1 LFERAE
7 RGNRAIILHPEFKA
21 TGPEALDEFQEL
33 ARSAGAT
40 IVGIVTAPRERPDAR
55 YYVGSGKIEELATRV
70 EDDEA
75 DLILVSQSLS
85 AVQERNIEK
94 ACRCRVLDRATLILD
109 IFAQRAQSY
118 EGKLQVELAQ
128 LRHLSTRLV
137 RGWTHLERQKGGIG
151 LRGPGETQ
159 LETDRR
165 LIGVRIRQLN
175 SRLAK
180 VARQRDQSRRQRL
193 RSRAPLI
200 ALVGYTNA
208 GKSTLF
214 NALTG
219 ADVGAEN
226 LLFATLDPTVRRM
239 QGLHCGDVLLAD
251 TVGFV
256 SDLPHE
262 LIAAFRATLQE
273 AREADLL
280 LHVVDVSDPYHME
293 RQHDV
298 ETVLESIGADRIPV
312 IRVLNKIDRSGHA
325 VEVQRGP
332 DGKPAA
338 VAISARNGA
347 GVEELREAVSDWLS
361 SERINRWIELEGR
374 FGRLRA
380 QLFELGV
387 VSEERI
393 TENGSWRLHVDIPR
407 ETAELLARLPGNE
420 GRIANKVLFGDLE
433 RTVAGPKLADN
444 NGTGDTHALERARQG

>member
-1 LFERAE
+1 LIERAE
-7 RGNRAIILHPEFKA
+7 RGNRAVILHPQFRS
-21 TGPEALDEFQEL
+21 TGPDSLDEFQEL
-33 ARSAGAT
+33 ARSAGAE
-40 IVGIVTAPRERPDAR
+40 VAGIVCAPRDRPDAR
-55 YYVGSGKIEELATRV
+55 YYVGSGKIEELAERV
-70 EDDEA
+70 EELGA
-75 DLILVSQSLS
+75 DLVLVSQSLS

-94 ACRCRVLDRATLILD
+94 ACRARVLDRATLILD

-175 SRLAK
+175 SRLEK
-180 VARQRDQSRRQRL
+180 VARQREQSRRQRQ

-273 AREADLL
+273 AREADVL
-280 LHVVDVSDPYHME
+280 LHVIDVSDPFRVE
-293 RQHDV
+293 RQSDV
-298 ETVLESIGADRIPV
+298 EAVLESIGAERIPV
-312 IRVLNKIDRSGHA
+312 IRVLNKIDLSGHQPA
-325 VEVQRGP
+325 VQCDERGR
-332 DGKPAA
+332 PAA
-338 VAISARNGA
+338 VSISAHTGA
-347 GVEELREAVSDWLS
+347 GLEQLRQAVSDWLS
-361 SERINRWIELEGR
+361 SERINRWIRLGGCH
-374 FGRLRA
+374 GRLRA
-380 QLFELGV
+380 QLFDLGV

-393 TENGSWRLHVDIPR
+393 AENGSWIIHVDVPR
-407 ETAELLARLPGNE
+407 ETAERLARLPGAD
-420 GRIANKVLFGDLE
+420 GDIARQQLLNDLE
-433 RTVAGPKLADN
+433 STGAEPKLAGSN
-444 NGTGDTHALERARQG
+444 VTGDTHALERAR

>member
-1 LFERAE
+1 LIERAE
-7 RGNRAIILHPEFKA
+7 RGNRAVILHPQFRA
-21 TGPEALDEFQEL
+21 TGPDSLDEFQEL
-33 ARSAGAT
+33 ARSAGAE
-40 IVGIVTAPRERPDAR
+40 VAGIVCAPRDRPDAR
-55 YYVGSGKIEELATRV
+55 YFVGSGKIEELAERV
-70 EDDEA
+70 EVLGA
-75 DLILVSQSLS
+75 DLVLVSQSLS

-94 ACRCRVLDRATLILD
+94 ACKARVLDRATLILD

-128 LRHLSTRLV
+128 LGHLSTRLV

-175 SRLAK
+175 SRLEK
-180 VARQRDQSRRQRL
+180 VARQREQSRRQRQ

-273 AREADLL
+273 AREADVL
-280 LHVVDVSDPYHME
+280 LHVIDLSDPYRVE
-293 RQHDV
+293 RQSDV
-298 ETVLESIGADRIPV
+298 EAVLESIGAERIPV
-312 IRVLNKIDRSGHA
+312 IRVFNKIDLSGHQPA
-325 VEVQRGP
+325 VQRDERGRP
-332 DGKPAA
+332 SA
-338 VAISARNGA
+338 VNISAQTGA
-347 GVEELREAVSDWLS
+347 GLEQLRQAVSDWLS
-361 SERINRWIELEGR
+361 SERINRWIRLGGCH
-374 FGRLRA
+374 GRLRA

-393 TENGSWRLHVDIPR
+393 AENGSWMIHVDVPR
-407 ETAELLARLPGNE
+407 ETAERLARLPGAD
-420 GRIANKVLFGDLE
+420 GQIAREQLLDSLE
-433 RTVAGPKLADN
+433 STDIEPKLAESN
-444 NGTGDTHALERARQG
+444 QTGDRHALERAR

>member
-1 LFERAE
+1 MIDRAE
-7 RGNRAIILHPEFKA
+7 RGDRAVILHPVFKL
-21 TGPEALDEFQEL
+21 TGPDALDEFQEL
-33 ARSAGAT
+33 ARSAGAE
-40 IVGIVTAPRERPDAR
+40 IVGVVTAPRDRPEAR
-55 YYVGSGKIEELATRV
+55 YFVGSGKIEELAEQV
-70 EDDEA
+70 KACGA

-94 ACRCRVLDRATLILD
+94 ACDCRVLDRATLILD

-165 LIGVRIRQLN
+165 LIGVRIRQLK
-175 SRLAK
+175 SRLEK

-193 RSRAPLI
+193 RSRSPLI

-219 ADVGAEN
+219 ASVGAQDM
-226 LLFATLDPTVRRM
+226 LFATLDPTVRRI
-239 QGLHCGDVLLAD
+239 QELHCGEVLLAD

-280 LHVVDVSDPYHME
+280 LHVVDQSDPYRTE

-298 ETVLESIGADRIPV
+298 ETVLESIGADCIPV
-312 IRVLNKIDRSGHA
+312 VRVFNKIDRTGQP
-325 VEVQRGP
+325 VQVQT
-332 DGKPAA
+332 DEQGKPSA
-338 VAISARNGA
+338 VSISAVRGE
-347 GVEELREAVSDWLS
+347 GVEELREAISLWLA
-361 SERINRWIELEGR
+361 SERINRWIELKGR
-374 FGRLRA
+374 DGKLRA
-380 QLFELGV
+380 HLFELGV

-393 TENGSWRLHVDIPR
+393 AENGSWIMHVDVPR
-407 ETAELLARLPGNE
+407 ETAERLARLPGNE
-420 GRIANKVLFGDLE
+420 GL
-433 RTVAGPKLADN
+433 VAREQLLVQ
-444 NGTGDTHALERARQG
+444 TG

>member
-1 LFERAE
+1 LIDRAE
-7 RGNRAIILHPEFKA
+7 RGNRAIILYPEFRS
-21 TGPEALDEFQEL
+21 TGPDALDEFQEL
-33 ARSAGAT
+33 ARSAGAE
-40 IVGIVTAPRERPDAR
+40 IAGIVTAPRDRPDAR
-55 YYVGSGKIEELATRV
+55 YYVGKGKIEELSALVAAT
-70 EDDEA
+70 EA
-75 DLILVSQSLS
+75 DLILCSQSLS

-94 ACRCRVLDRATLILD
+94 ACGCRVLDRAALILD

-128 LRHLSTRLV
+128 LRHLSTRLI

-175 SRLAK
+175 AKLDK
-180 VARQRDQSRRQRL
+180 VAQQREQSRRQRV

-280 LHVVDVSDPYHME
+280 LHVVDVSDPYRVE
-293 RQHDV
+293 RQADV
-298 ETVLESIGADRIPV
+298 ESVLESIGADRIPV
-312 IRVLNKIDRSGHA
+312 LRVLNKIDRSGHG
-325 VEVQRGP
+325 VEVQRGD
-332 DGKPAA
+332 DGRPSA
-338 VAISARNGA
+338 VSISALSGV
-347 GVEELREAVSDWLS
+347 GVEVLREAVSEWLS
-361 SERINRWIELEGR
+361 SERVNRWIELDGR
-374 FGRLRA
+374 LARLRA

-393 TENGSWRLHVDIPR
+393 TENGSWKMHVDVPR
-407 ETAELLARLPGNE
+407 ETAERLARLPGRE
-420 GRIANKVLFGDLE
+420 GQVAREQLLARALE
-433 RTVAGPKLADN
+433 SATAEPKLA
-444 NGTGDTHALERARQG
+444 ESSR

>member
-7 RGNRAIILHPEFKA
+7 RGNRAVILHPEFRS
-21 TGPEALDEFQEL
+21 TGPDSLDEFQEL
-33 ARSAGAT
+33 ARSAGAEV
-40 IVGIVTAPRERPDAR
+40 VGIVTAPRDRPDSR
-55 YYVGSGKIEELATRV
+55 YYVGSGKIEELSARV
-70 EDDEA
+70 ADSGA

-94 ACRCRVLDRATLILD
+94 ACNCRVLDRATLILD

-175 SRLAK
+175 ERLEK
-180 VARQRDQSRRQRL
+180 VARQREQSRRQRL

-219 ADVGAEN
+219 AAVGAED

-280 LHVVDVSDPYHME
+280 LHVVDVSDPYRVE
-293 RQHDV
+293 RQADV
-298 ETVLESIGADRIPV
+298 EAVLESIGAHRIPV
-312 IRVLNKIDRSGHA
+312 IRVLNKIDLSGQDPG
-325 VEVQRGP
+325 VQLDDQGR
-332 DGKPAA
+332 PAA
-338 VAISARNGA
+338 VSISAREGE
-347 GVEELREAVSDWLS
+347 GLEQLRQAVSDWLAS
-361 SERINRWIELEGR
+361 ARINRWIVLDSR
-374 FGRLRA
+374 HGRLRA

-393 TENGSWRLHVDIPR
+393 TENGSWLIHVDIPR
-407 ETAELLARLPGNE
+407 DTAERLARLPGDE
-420 GRIANKVLFGDLE
+420 GQLARQQLLE
-433 RTVAGPKLADN
+433 SLESTAPEPKLAESN
-444 NGTGDTHALERARQG
+444 ETGDANALERAR

>member
-1 LFERAE
+1 
-7 RGNRAIILHPEFKA
+7 
-21 TGPEALDEFQEL
+21 
-33 ARSAGAT
+33 
-40 IVGIVTAPRERPDAR
+40 
-55 YYVGSGKIEELATRV
+55 
-70 EDDEA
+70 
-75 DLILVSQSLS
+75 VSQSLS
-85 AVQERNIEK
+85 APQERNIEK
-94 ACRCRVLDRATLILD
+94 ACQCQVLDRATLILD

-175 SRLAK
+175 TRLEK
-180 VARQRDQSRRQRL
+180 VARQREQSRRRRL
-193 RSRAPLI
+193 RSRSPLV

-214 NALTG
+214 NTLTG
-219 ADVGAEN
+219 ASVGAEDR
-226 LLFATLDPTVRRM
+226 LFATLDPTVRRM
-239 QGLHCGDVLLAD
+239 EAMHCGEVLLAD

-280 LHVVDVSDPYHME
+280 IHVIDASDPYHME
-293 RQHDV
+293 RQRDV
-298 ETVLESIGADRIPV
+298 ESVLESIGADKIPV
-312 IRVLNKIDRSGHA
+312 IRVFNKIDRTGQEA
-325 VEVQRGP
+325 ALRRDEN
-332 DGKPAA
+332 GKPSS
-338 VAISARNGA
+338 VSLSAISGD
-347 GVEELREAVSDWLS
+347 GIDGLREAVGELLS
-361 SERINRWIELEGR
+361 SERINRWIELAGR
-374 FGRLRA
+374 DARLRA

-393 TENGSWRLHVDIPR
+393 AENGSWMLHVDLPR
-407 ETAELLARLPGNE
+407 ETAERLARLPGKE
-420 GRIANKVLFGDLE
+420 GQ
-433 RTVAGPKLADN
+433 VA
-444 NGTGDTHALERARQG
+444 RRQLLTQAAAGA

>member
-1 LFERAE
+1 MIDRAE
-7 RGNRAIILHPEFKA
+7 RGDRAVILHPEFRL
-21 TGPEALDEFQEL
+21 TGPDALDEFQEL
-33 ARSAGAT
+33 ARSAGAE
-40 IVGIVTAPRERPDAR
+40 IMGIVTAPRDRPEAR
-55 YYVGSGKIEELATRV
+55 FYVGSGKIEELAGLV
-70 EDDEA
+70 EETGA

-94 ACRCRVLDRATLILD
+94 ACKARVLDRSTLILD

-165 LIGVRIRQLN
+165 LIGGRIRQLRN
-175 SRLAK
+175 RLEK
-180 VARQRDQSRRQRL
+180 VARQREQSRRRRK
-193 RSRAPLI
+193 RSRSPLV

-214 NALTG
+214 NRVTG
-219 ADVGAEN
+219 AEVGAEDM
-226 LLFATLDPTVRRM
+226 LFATLDPTVRKIRDM
-239 QGLHCGDVLLAD
+239 HCGEVLLAD

-280 LHVVDVSDPYHME
+280 LHVIDVSDPYRME

-298 ETVLESIGADRIPV
+298 ETVLESIGADQIPAV
-312 IRVLNKIDRSGHA
+312 RVFNKIDR
-325 VEVQRGP
+325 VDEPPRVQR
-332 DGKPAA
+332 DEAGKA
-338 VAISARNGA
+338 VSVSLSAVTGD
-347 GVEELREAVSDWLS
+347 GVEELRDAISEWLAA
-361 SERINRWIELEGR
+361 ERINRWIELQGKD
-374 FGRLRA
+374 GKLRA

-393 TENGSWRLHVDIPR
+393 AENGSWMLHVDVPR
-407 ETAELLARLPGNE
+407 ETAERLGRLPGQE
-420 GRIANKVLFGDLE
+420 GA
-433 RTVAGPKLADN
+433 VARAQLLA
-444 NGTGDTHALERARQG
+444 

>member
-1 LFERAE
+1 LFDRAD
-7 RGNRAIILHPEFKA
+7 RGDRAIILHPVFRL
-21 TGPEALDEFQEL
+21 TGPDALDEFQEL
-33 ARSAGAT
+33 ASSAGAD
-40 IVGIVTAPRERPDAR
+40 VVDIVTAPRDKPDAR
-55 YYVGSGKIEELATRV
+55 YFVGRGKIDELIERV
-70 EDDEA
+70 SETSA
-75 DLILVSQSLS
+75 NLILVSQPLS

-94 ACRCRVLDRATLILD
+94 ACQVRVLDRATLILD

-175 SRLAK
+175 SKLDK
-180 VARQRDQSRRQRL
+180 VSRQRDQSRRQRL
-193 RSRAPLI
+193 RSRAPLV

-214 NALTG
+214 NKLTG
-219 ADVGAEN
+219 SSVGVEDR
-226 LLFATLDPTVRRM
+226 LFATLDPTVRRM
-239 QGLHCGDVLLAD
+239 QGMHCGDVLLAD

-262 LIAAFRATLQE
+262 LIAAFRSTQQE

-280 LHVVDVSDPYHME
+280 VHVIDASDPFHME
-293 RQHDV
+293 RQQDV
-298 ETVLESIGADRIPV
+298 ENVLESIGADQIPE
-312 IRVLNKIDRSGHA
+312 IRVFNKIDRTAQKVVVRKDDQGRPSSVSLSA
-325 VEVQRGP
+325 IRG
-332 DGKPAA
+332 DGIDELRL
-338 VAISARNGA
+338 AISEMLA
-347 GVEELREAVSDWLS
+347 
-361 SERINRWIELEGR
+361 SERINRWIELRGQDA
-374 FGRLRA
+374 RLRA

-393 TENGSWRLHVDIPR
+393 TESGSWALHVDLPL
-407 ETAELLARLPGNE
+407 ETAERLARQPGPDGHLLRQQLLLPE
-420 GRIANKVLFGDLE
+420 VVPAETII
-433 RTVAGPKLADN
+433 
-444 NGTGDTHALERARQG
+444 

>member
-1 LFERAE
+1 LIDRAE
-7 RGNRAIILHPEFKA
+7 RGNRAVILHPQFRL
-21 TGPEALDEFQEL
+21 TGPDALDEFQEL
-33 ARSAGAT
+33 ARSAGAE
-40 IVGIVTAPRERPDAR
+40 IAGIVIAPRDRVEAR
-55 YYVGSGKIEELATRV
+55 FFVGKGKIEELAQRV
-70 EDDEA
+70 EETGA

-94 ACRCRVLDRATLILD
+94 ACQCRVLDRAALILD

-128 LRHLSTRLV
+128 LRHLSTRLI

-175 SRLAK
+175 ARLDK

-193 RSRAPLI
+193 RSRAPLV

-214 NALTG
+214 NKLTG
-219 ADVGAEN
+219 ASVGEEDM
-226 LLFATLDPTVRRM
+226 LFATLDPTVRRL
-239 QGLHCGDVLLAD
+239 QGMHCGDVLLAD

-280 LHVVDVSDPYHME
+280 LHVTDVSDPYRLE
-293 RQHDV
+293 RQNDV
-298 ETVLESIGADRIPV
+298 EEVLESIGVHGIPV
-312 IRVLNKIDRSGHA
+312 IRVYNKIDRCDQQPTVHRDEKGMPVS
-325 VEVQRGP
+325 VS
-332 DGKPAA
+332 
-338 VAISARNGA
+338 ISARTGA
-347 GVEELREAVSDWLS
+347 GIDALREVVSDCLA
-361 SERINRWIELEGR
+361 SERINRWIELKGEDGK
-374 FGRLRA
+374 FRA
-380 QLFELGV
+380 HLFELGV

-393 TENGSWRLHVDIPR
+393 AENGSWLLHVDVPR
-407 ETAELLARLPGNE
+407 ETAERLARLPGTE
-420 GRIANKVLFGDLE
+420 GKVAAN
-433 RTVAGPKLADN
+433 
-444 NGTGDTHALERARQG
+444 ALLTP

>member
-7 RGNRAIILHPEFKA
+7 RGDRAIILHPVFKQ
-21 TGPEALDEFQEL
+21 TGPEALAEFQEL
-33 ARSAGAT
+33 ARSAGAE
-40 IVGIVTAPRERPDAR
+40 IVGVVNAPRERPEAR
-55 YYVGSGKIEELATRV
+55 FYVGSGKIEELAEAVR
-70 EDDEA
+70 ESGA

-94 ACRCRVLDRATLILD
+94 VCQCRVLDRATLILD

-137 RGWTHLERQKGGIG
+137 RGWSHLERQKGGIG

-165 LIGVRIRQLN
+165 LIGLRIRQLR
-175 SRLAK
+175 SRLDK
-180 VARQRDQSRRQRL
+180 VARQRDQSRRQRI

-219 ADVGAEN
+219 ASVGVED

-239 QGLHCGDVLLAD
+239 QGMHCGEVLLAD

-280 LHVVDVSDPYHME
+280 LHVIDVSDPYRLE
-293 RQHDV
+293 RQHEV

-312 IRVLNKIDRSGHA
+312 LRVFNKIDRAGQA
-325 VEVQRGP
+325 VQMQVDEH
-332 DGKPAA
+332 GKPCS
-338 VAISARNGA
+338 VSISASNGE
-347 GVEELREAVSDWLS
+347 GIEELREAVSQWLS
-361 SERINRWIELEGR
+361 SERINRWIELGGSD
-374 FGRLRA
+374 GRLRA
-380 QLFELGV
+380 HLFELGV

-393 TENGSWRLHVDIPR
+393 ADNGSWIIHVDVPR
-407 ETAELLARLPGNE
+407 ETAERLARLPGPE
-420 GRIANKVLFGDLE
+420 GAVAREQLLRNADGMAGDE
-433 RTVAGPKLADN
+433 HRVKGSST
-444 NGTGDTHALERARQG
+444 R

>member
-1 LFERAE
+1 MFDRAE
-7 RGNRAIILHPEFKA
+7 RGNRAVILHPEFRL
-21 TGPEALDEFQEL
+21 TGPDALDEFQEL
-33 ARSAGAT
+33 ARSAGAE
-40 IVGIVTAPRERPDAR
+40 IVGIITAARDRPDAR
-55 YYVGSGKIEELATRV
+55 FFVGKGKIEELAEAV
-70 EDDEA
+70 EETGA

-94 ACRCRVLDRATLILD
+94 ACECRVLDRATLILD

-128 LRHLSTRLV
+128 LRHLSTRLI

-175 SRLAK
+175 ARLEK
-180 VARQRDQSRRQRL
+180 VARQRDQSRRQRQ
-193 RSRAPLI
+193 RSRAPLV

-214 NALTG
+214 NKLTG
-219 ADVGAEN
+219 ASVGEEDM
-226 LLFATLDPTVRRM
+226 LFATLDPTVRRM
-239 QGLHCGDVLLAD
+239 EEMHCGEVLLAD

-280 LHVVDVSDPYHME
+280 LHVTDVSDPYRLE
-293 RQHDV
+293 RQSDV
-298 ETVLESIGADRIPV
+298 EEVLESIGADRIPV
-312 IRVLNKIDRSGHA
+312 IRVYNKIDRNGQDVAIHRN
-325 VEVQRGP
+325 E
-332 DGKPAA
+332 DGVP
-338 VAISARNGA
+338 VSVSISARNGD
-347 GVEELREAVSDWLS
+347 GIDVLREMISERLS
-361 SERINRWIELEGR
+361 SERINRWIQLEGKD
-374 FGRLRA
+374 GKLRA
-380 QLFELGV
+380 HLFELGV

-393 TENGSWRLHVDIPR
+393 AENGSWILHVDVPR
-407 ETAELLARLPGNE
+407 ETAERLARIPGPE
-420 GRIANKVLFGDLE
+420 GDVAKLQLF
-433 RTVAGPKLADN
+433 AP
-444 NGTGDTHALERARQG
+444 

>member
-1 LFERAE
+1 VIDRAE
-7 RGNRAIILHPEFKA
+7 RGNRAVILHPEFRL
-21 TGPEALDEFQEL
+21 TGPDALDEFQEL
-33 ARSAGAT
+33 ARSAGAE
-40 IVGIVTAPRERPDAR
+40 IVDIVTAPRDRPEAR
-55 YYVGSGKIEELATRV
+55 FYVGKGKVEELAGRV
-70 EDDEA
+70 EAADA

-94 ACRCRVLDRATLILD
+94 ACQCRVLDRATLILD

-128 LRHLSTRLV
+128 LRHLSTRLI

-175 SRLAK
+175 ARLEK
-180 VARQRDQSRRQRL
+180 VAKQRDQSRRQRQ
-193 RSRAPLI
+193 RSQAPLV

-214 NALTG
+214 NKLTG
-219 ADVGAEN
+219 ASVGEQDM
-226 LLFATLDPTVRRM
+226 LFATLDPTVRRV
-239 QGLHCGDVLLAD
+239 QGMHCGDVLLAD

-280 LHVVDVSDPYHME
+280 LHVTDVSDPYRLE
-293 RQHDV
+293 RQRDV
-298 ETVLESIGADRIPV
+298 EDVLESIGADRIPV
-312 IRVLNKIDRSGHA
+312 IRVYNKIDREGQDVS
-325 VEVQRGP
+325 VQRDEKGM
-332 DGKPAA
+332 PAS
-338 VAISARNGA
+338 VSISARNGD
-347 GVEELREAVSDWLS
+347 GIEELLDAISDRLS
-361 SERINRWIELEGR
+361 SERINRWIQLQGKDAK
-374 FGRLRA
+374 FRA

-393 TENGSWRLHVDIPR
+393 AENGAWLLHVDVPK
-407 ETAELLARLPGNE
+407 ETAERLARLPGSE
-420 GRIANKVLFGDLE
+420 GNIAKVQLLGQTRSE
-433 RTVAGPKLADN
+433 NSKPVY
-444 NGTGDTHALERARQG
+444 

>member
-1 LFERAE
+1 MFDRAE
-7 RGNRAIILHPEFKA
+7 RGDRAVILHPEFRL
-21 TGPEALDEFQEL
+21 TGPDALDEFQEL
-33 ARSAGAT
+33 ARSAGAE
-40 IVGIVTAPRERPDAR
+40 IAGIVTAPRDRPDAR
-55 YYVGSGKIEELATRV
+55 YFVGSGKIEELAELV
-70 EDDEA
+70 EETESS
-75 DLILVSQSLS
+75 LILVSQSLS

-94 ACRCRVLDRATLILD
+94 VCQCRVLDRGTLILD

-165 LIGVRIRQLN
+165 LIGVRIRQLK
-175 SRLAK
+175 SRLDRVAK
-180 VARQRDQSRRQRL
+180 QREQSRRQRV

-214 NALTG
+214 NKLTG
-219 ADVGAEN
+219 ASVGEEDM
-226 LLFATLDPTVRRM
+226 LFATLDPTVRRM
-239 QGLHCGDVLLAD
+239 EGMHCGEVLLAD

-280 LHVVDVSDPYHME
+280 LHVSDVSDPYRME
-293 RQHDV
+293 RQQDV
-298 ETVLESIGADRIPV
+298 EGVLESIGADRIPS
-312 IRVLNKIDRSGHA
+312 IRVYNKIDCSGQPVNVHRD
-325 VEVQRGP
+325 EE
-332 DGKPAA
+332 GKPLS
-338 VAISARNGA
+338 VAISARDGD
-347 GVEELREAVSDWLS
+347 GIEELREII
-361 SERINRWIELEGR
+361 SERLGSERVNRWIELQGKD
-374 FGRLRA
+374 GKLRA

-393 TENGSWRLHVDIPR
+393 TENGSWMLHVDVPM
-407 ETAELLARLPGNE
+407 ETAERLARLPGDE
-420 GRIANKVLFGDLE
+420 GLVARTQLLE
-433 RTVAGPKLADN
+433 QASGYLKVAG
-444 NGTGDTHALERARQG
+444 

>member
-7 RGNRAIILHPEFKA
+7 RGDRAVILHPEFKA
-21 TGPEALDEFQEL
+21 TGPESLDEFQEL

-40 IVGIVTAPRERPDAR
+40 IAGIVRAPRERPDAHFF
-55 YYVGSGKIEELATRV
+55 VGSGKIEELAAAV
-70 EDDEA
+70 ADMKA
-75 DLILVSQSLS
+75 DLVLVSHSLS

-94 ACRCRVLDRATLILD
+94 ACGCRVLDRATLILD

-165 LIGVRIRQLN
+165 LIGVRIRQLR

-219 ADVGAEN
+219 ADVGAQD

-280 LHVVDVSDPYHME
+280 LHVVDLSDPFSIE

-312 IRVLNKIDRSGHA
+312 IRVLNKIDRSGHP
-325 VEVQRGP
+325 VEVQRGE

-338 VAISARNGA
+338 VSISARTGD
-347 GVEELREAVSDWLS
+347 GLEELREAVSDWLS
-361 SERINRWIELEGR
+361 SERINRWIELDGR

-387 VSEERI
+387 VSDERI
-393 TENGSWRLHVDIPR
+393 TENGSWQLHVDVPR
-407 ETAELLARLPGNE
+407 ETAERLTRLPGSE
-420 GRIANKVLFGDLE
+420 GRVANEVLFGSLE
-433 RTVAGPKLADN
+433 SSVAGPKLADN
-444 NGTGDTHALERARQG
+444 NATGERHALERARQG

>member
-1 LFERAE
+1 MFERAE
-7 RGNRAIILHPEFKA
+7 RGNRAVILHPLFKL
-21 TGPEALDEFQEL
+21 TGPDALDEFQEL
-33 ARSAGAT
+33 ARSAGADIAT
-40 IVGIVTAPRERPDAR
+40 VVSAPRDRPEASF
-55 YYVGSGKIEELATRV
+55 YVGRGKIEELAEQV
-70 EDDEA
+70 EETSA

-94 ACRCRVLDRATLILD
+94 ACNCRVLDRATLILD

-137 RGWTHLERQKGGIG
+137 RGWSHLERQKGGIG

-165 LIGVRIRQLN
+165 LIGMRIRQLKK
-175 SRLAK
+175 RLDK

-193 RSRAPLI
+193 RSRAPLL

-214 NALTG
+214 NQLTG
-219 ADVGAEN
+219 ASVGVEDM
-226 LLFATLDPTVRRM
+226 LFATLDPTVRRL
-239 QGLHCGDVLLAD
+239 QGMHCGEVLLAD

-280 LHVVDVSDPYHME
+280 LHVVDISDPYRVE

-298 ETVLESIGADRIPV
+298 EAVLESIGAERIPV
-312 IRVLNKIDRSGHA
+312 IRVFNKIDRGGQDAQLRRDEQGLPLSVSVSAATG
-325 VEVQRGP
+325 
-332 DGKPAA
+332 DG
-338 VAISARNGA
+338 I
-347 GVEELREAVSDWLS
+347 EELREAISDRLA
-361 SERINRWIELEGR
+361 SERINRWIKLEGKD
-374 FGRLRA
+374 GKLRA

-393 TENGSWRLHVDIPR
+393 AENGAWMLHVDVPR
-407 ETAELLARLPGNE
+407 ETAERLARLPGKE
-420 GRIANKVLFGDLE
+420 GSVVRRQLFEQAADRLKA
-433 RTVAGPKLADN
+433 AG
-444 NGTGDTHALERARQG
+444 

>member
-1 LFERAE
+1 LFDRAE
-7 RGNRAIILHPEFKA
+7 RGDRAVILHPQFA
-21 TGPEALDEFQEL
+21 STGADSLDEFQEL
-33 ARSAGAT
+33 ARSAGAEV
-40 IVGIVTAPRERPDAR
+40 VGVVTAPRERPDAR
-55 YYVGSGKIEELATRV
+55 YFVGSGKIEELTSKVADTG
-70 EDDEA
+70 A
-75 DLILVSQSLS
+75 DLVLVSHSLS

-94 ACRCRVLDRATLILD
+94 ACGCRVLDRSTLILD

-128 LRHLSTRLV
+128 LRHLSTRLI

-165 LIGVRIRQLN
+165 LVAVRIRQLN
-175 SRLAK
+175 ARLEK
-180 VARQRDQSRRQRL
+180 VARQREQSRRQRL
-193 RSRAPLI
+193 RSRAPLV

-219 ADVGAEN
+219 ASVGVQN
-226 LLFATLDPTVRRM
+226 LLFATLDPTVRRV

-280 LHVVDVSDPYHME
+280 LHVIDLSDPWRME
-293 RQHDV
+293 RQNDV
-298 ETVLESIGADRIPV
+298 EGVLESIGASRIPV
-312 IRVLNKIDRSGHA
+312 IRVFNKIDRSGHPVDLQRDERGRPSA
-325 VEVQRGP
+325 VYVSAL
-332 DGKPAA
+332 DG
-338 VAISARNGA
+338 SGL
-347 GVEELREAVSDWLS
+347 ETLREAIADWLS
-361 SERINRWIELEGR
+361 SERIERWIELDGAHA
-374 FGRLRA
+374 RLRA

-393 TENGSWRLHVDIPR
+393 TDNGSWMMHVDVPR
-407 ETAELLARLPGNE
+407 ETAERLGRLPGSD
-420 GRIANKVLFGDLE
+420 GQLVRAHLLGSLE
-433 RTVAGPKLADN
+433 STAAGPKLAEVREN
-444 NGTGDTHALERARQG
+444 

>member
-1 LFERAE
+1 MFERAE
-7 RGNRAIILHPEFKA
+7 RGDRAVILHPVFKL

-33 ARSAGAT
+33 ARSAGAEV
-40 IVGIVTAPRERPDAR
+40 VGVVSAPRERPDAR
-55 YYVGSGKIEELATRV
+55 FYVGSGKIEEL
-70 EDDEA
+70 EDLVRETSA
-75 DLILVSQSLS
+75 DLVLVSQSLS

-94 ACRCRVLDRATLILD
+94 VCKARVLDRSTLILD

-175 SRLAK
+175 ARLEK
-180 VARQRDQSRRQRL
+180 VAKQREQSRRQRK
-193 RSRAPLI
+193 RSRAPLV

-214 NALTG
+214 NRLTG
-219 ADVGAEN
+219 AEVGAQDM
-226 LLFATLDPTVRRM
+226 LFATLDPTVRKIRDT
-239 QGLHCGDVLLAD
+239 HCGDVLLAD

-280 LHVVDVSDPYHME
+280 VHVIDSSDAFRVE
-293 RQHDV
+293 RQHEV
-298 ETVLESIGADRIPV
+298 ETVLESIEADRIPV
-312 IRVLNKIDRSGHA
+312 VRVFNKIDRIGQPA
-325 VEVQRGP
+325 RVQR
-332 DGKPAA
+332 DENGKPLS
-338 VAISARNGA
+338 VSLSARTGE
-347 GVEELREAVSDWLS
+347 GVEELREAISELLAA
-361 SERINRWIELEGR
+361 ERIDRWIELQAR
-374 FGRLRA
+374 DGRLRA

-393 TENGSWRLHVDIPR
+393 AENGAWIMHVDVPR
-407 ETAELLARLPGNE
+407 ETAERLGRLPGKE
-420 GRIANKVLFGDLE
+420 GEIVREQL
-433 RTVAGPKLADN
+433 LA
-444 NGTGDTHALERARQG
+444 

>member
-1 LFERAE
+1 LFDRAE
-7 RGNRAIILHPEFKA
+7 RGDRAVILHPEFRL
-21 TGPEALDEFQEL
+21 TGPDALDEFQEL
-33 ARSAGAT
+33 ARSAGAE
-40 IVGIVTAPRERPDAR
+40 IVGVITAPRDRPEAR
-55 YYVGSGKIEELATRV
+55 FFVGSGKVEELAGLV
-70 EDDEA
+70 EETGA
-75 DLILVSQSLS
+75 DLVLVSQSLS

-94 ACRCRVLDRATLILD
+94 ACQCRVLDRATLILD

-165 LIGVRIRQLN
+165 LIGVRIRQLRT
-175 SRLAK
+175 RLDK
-180 VARQRDQSRRQRL
+180 VAKQRDQSRRQRQ
-193 RSRAPLI
+193 RSRAPLV

-214 NALTG
+214 NKLTG
-219 ADVGAEN
+219 ASVGEEDM
-226 LLFATLDPTVRRM
+226 LFATLDPTVRRM
-239 QGLHCGDVLLAD
+239 EGMHCGEVLLAD

-280 LHVVDVSDPYHME
+280 LHVSDVSDPYRVE
-293 RQHDV
+293 RQQDV
-298 ETVLESIGADRIPV
+298 EDVLESIGADQIPV
-312 IRVLNKIDRSGHA
+312 IRVYNKIDRNGQQVAQNRNENGIPVS
-325 VEVQRGP
+325 
-332 DGKPAA
+332 
-338 VAISARNGA
+338 VAISARTGE
-347 GVEELREAVSDWLS
+347 GIEGLREAISDCLA
-361 SERINRWIELEGR
+361 SERINRWIELQGKDA
-374 FGRLRA
+374 RLRA

-393 TENGSWRLHVDIPR
+393 AENGSWILHVDVPR
-407 ETAELLARLPGNE
+407 ETAERLARLPGAE
-420 GRIANKVLFGDLE
+420 GA
-433 RTVAGPKLADN
+433 VARDQLLGSDPGHLKA
-444 NGTGDTHALERARQG
+444 TA

>member
-1 LFERAE
+1 MIDRAD
-7 RGNRAIILHPEFKA
+7 RGDRAVILHPEFRL
-21 TGPEALDEFQEL
+21 TGPDALDEFQEL
-33 ARSAGAT
+33 ARSAGAEV
-40 IVGIVTAPRERPDAR
+40 VGVVIAPRDRPDAR
-55 YYVGSGKIEELATRV
+55 FFVGSGKVEELCDVV
-70 EDDEA
+70 EETGA
-75 DLILVSQSLS
+75 DLVLVSQSLS

-94 ACRCRVLDRATLILD
+94 ACECRVLDRATLILD

-165 LIGVRIRQLN
+165 LIGVRIRQLR
-175 SRLAK
+175 SRLDK
-180 VARQRDQSRRQRL
+180 VDRQREQSRRQRK

-214 NALTG
+214 NRVTG
-219 ADVGAEN
+219 ADVGAED
-226 LLFATLDPTVRRM
+226 LLFATLDPTVRKIRGM
-239 QGLHCGDVLLAD
+239 HCGEVLLAD

-280 LHVVDVSDPYHME
+280 LHVIDISDPYRME

-298 ETVLESIGADRIPV
+298 ESVLESIGADGIPA
-312 IRVLNKIDRSGHA
+312 IRVFNKIDLADQEVRVQKDESGTA
-325 VEVQRGP
+325 T
-332 DGKPAA
+332 A
-338 VAISARNGA
+338 VAISAASGE
-347 GVEELREAVSDWLS
+347 GVEELLEVISDLLAA
-361 SERINRWIELEGR
+361 ERINRWIELGGR
-374 FGRLRA
+374 DARLRA

-393 TENGSWRLHVDIPR
+393 TENGHWMLHVDVPR
-407 ETAELLARLPGNE
+407 ETAERLARRPGQEGAVARQQLLAEESPHL
-420 GRIANKVLFGDLE
+420 K
-433 RTVAGPKLADN
+433 
-444 NGTGDTHALERARQG
+444 QGGHSPS

>member
-1 LFERAE
+1 MIDRAE
-7 RGNRAIILHPEFKA
+7 RGDRAVILHPEFRL
-21 TGPEALDEFQEL
+21 TGPDALDEFQEL
-33 ARSAGAT
+33 ARSAGAE
-40 IVGIVTAPRERPDAR
+40 VAGVVVAPREKPDAR
-55 YYVGSGKIEELATRV
+55 FYVGSGKVEELAELV
-70 EDDEA
+70 ENTGA

-94 ACRCRVLDRATLILD
+94 ACKCRVLDRSTLILD

-165 LIGVRIRQLN
+165 LIGVRIRQLKG
-175 SRLAK
+175 RLEK
-180 VARQRDQSRRQRL
+180 VDRQREQSRRQRK
-193 RSRAPLI
+193 RSRAPVV

-214 NALTG
+214 NRITG
-219 ADVGAEN
+219 ADVGAED
-226 LLFATLDPTVRRM
+226 LLFATLDPTVRKIRGM
-239 QGLHCGDVLLAD
+239 HCGDVLLAD

-280 LHVVDVSDPYHME
+280 LHVTDISDPYRME

-298 ETVLESIGADRIPV
+298 EDVLESIGADRIPV
-312 IRVLNKIDRSGHA
+312 IRVFNKIDLSGQA
-325 VEVQRGP
+325 ARLQRDESGQP
-332 DGKPAA
+332 VA
-338 VAISARNGA
+338 VAISAVTGE
-347 GVEELREAVSDWLS
+347 GVEELRQAIAELLS
-361 SERINRWIELEGR
+361 AERIERWIELQGR
-374 FGRLRA
+374 DGRLRA

-393 TENGSWRLHVDIPR
+393 TENGSWLLHVDVPR
-407 ETAELLARLPGNE
+407 ETAERLARLPGNE
-420 GRIANKVLFGDLE
+420 GAVARRQLLAEDSSDLK
-433 RTVAGPKLADN
+433 RAGHSPS
-444 NGTGDTHALERARQG
+444 

>member
-7 RGNRAIILHPEFKA
+7 RGDRAVILHPVFRL
-21 TGPEALDEFQEL
+21 TGPDALDEFQEL
-33 ARSAGAT
+33 ARSAGAE
-40 IVGIVTAPRERPDAR
+40 IAGVVTAPRDRPDAR
-55 YYVGSGKIEELATRV
+55 YFVGSGKIEELAELV
-70 EDDEA
+70 EKSGA

-94 ACRCRVLDRATLILD
+94 VCKCRVLDRATLILD

-137 RGWTHLERQKGGIG
+137 RGWPHLERQKGGIG

-165 LIGVRIRQLN
+165 LIGVRIRQLKA
-175 SRLAK
+175 RLEK
-180 VARQRDQSRRQRL
+180 VDRQREQSRRQRM
-193 RSRAPLI
+193 RSRSPLI

-219 ADVGAEN
+219 ADVGAED

-239 QGLHCGDVLLAD
+239 EGMHCGEVLLAD

-280 LHVVDVSDPYHME
+280 LHVVDISDPYRME

-298 ETVLESIGADRIPV
+298 ESVLESIGAGEIPS
-312 IRVLNKIDRSGHA
+312 IRVLNKIDRTDRR
-325 VEVQRGP
+325 VTVQK
-332 DGKPAA
+332 DENGKPSG
-338 VAISARNGA
+338 VSISAREGL
-347 GVEELREAVSDWLS
+347 GLEELKEAVSLWLA

-374 FGRLRA
+374 NGKLRA

-393 TENGSWRLHVDIPR
+393 AENGSWVMHVDVPR
-407 ETAELLARLPGNE
+407 ETAERLARMPGDE
-420 GRIANKVLFGDLE
+420 GR
-433 RTVAGPKLADN
+433 VAREQLLSG
-444 NGTGDTHALERARQG
+444 

>member
-1 LFERAE
+1 MFERAE
-7 RGNRAIILHPEFKA
+7 RGDRAVLLHPQFKL

-33 ARSAGAT
+33 ARSAGAE
-40 IVGIVTAPRERPDAR
+40 IVGVVSAPRDRPDAR
-55 YYVGSGKIEELATRV
+55 FFVGSGKIEELAALVQDT
-70 EDDEA
+70 EA
-75 DLILVSQSLS
+75 GLILVSQSLS

-94 ACRCRVLDRATLILD
+94 ACQCRVLDRATLILD

-165 LIGVRIRQLN
+165 LIGVRIRQLKA
-175 SRLAK
+175 RLDK

-193 RSRAPLI
+193 RSRAPLL

-219 ADVGAEN
+219 AAVGAQD
-226 LLFATLDPTVRRM
+226 LLFATLDPTVRRIEGM
-239 QGLHCGDVLLAD
+239 HCGDVLLAD

-280 LHVVDVSDPYHME
+280 LHVVDTSDPYHLE

-298 ETVLESIGADRIPV
+298 ESVLESIGADQIPV
-312 IRVLNKIDRSGHA
+312 IRVVNKIDPTGQDVQVHRDGAGQPVA
-325 VEVQRGP
+325 VSLSAVNG
-332 DGKPAA
+332 DGVAELRD
-338 VAISARNGA
+338 AISERLA
-347 GVEELREAVSDWLS
+347 
-361 SERINRWIELEGR
+361 SERINRWIELQGR
-374 FGRLRA
+374 DGKLRA

-393 TENGSWRLHVDIPR
+393 AENGAWIMHVDVPR
-407 ETAELLARLPGNE
+407 ETAERLARLPGEE
-420 GRIANKVLFGDLE
+420 GRVARKQLLAPPAGDLK
-433 RTVAGPKLADN
+433 AAAHNPS
-444 NGTGDTHALERARQG
+444 